1 MKFLPGRKWIA
12 AAISA
17 CSLLMGCSHSTTI
30 TNTVSLETTDADMDE
45 YSWIGDE
52 IGDFRKITLQEALR
66 FIDEKGSG
74 ILYFGYVG
82 CPWCERA
89 VPILNEVA
97 LETKVTIYYV
107 STKDPF
113 DADDFATLK
122 EDLYDALPVDSDG
135 NRDFYVPMVVGIKKG
150 TVTGHHTSLVGDF
163 KITSSDVQMSDDQKK
178 ELKSLYEDI
187 VKRTAD

>member
-1 MKFLPGRKWIA
+1 MKLLPYKKTVV
-12 AAISA
+12 AAISV
-17 CSLLMGCSHSTTI
+17 CLFLMGCSHVTTI
-30 TNTVSLETTDADMDE
+30 TNTVSLETTDANMNE
-45 YSWIGDE
+45 YTWIGDE

-66 FIDEKGSG
+66 LIDEKGSG
-74 ILYFGYVG
+74 ILYFGYAG

-107 STKDPF
+107 STKDSF

-122 EDLYDALPVDSDG
+122 DDLYDALPMDSDG

-150 TVTGHHTSLVGDF
+150 MVTGHHTSLVGDF
-163 KITSSDVQMSDDQKK
+163 EITSSDVQMSDDQKK

-187 VKRTAD
+187 VKTTGD